1 MPILINDVEVQV
13 EAAGVPERDSASLA
27 DLMPLDPGQQE
38 LARLLALID
47 ERRARL
53 VVD

>member
-1 MPILINDVEVQV
+1 MPLLIGELEVEVLSS
-13 EAAGVPERDSASLA
+13 GVPGPTGDAPP

-38 LARLLALID
+38 LARLLELMD

-53 VVD
+53 RVD